1 MSAYRQQINPLLFR
15 AYLKFAVC
23 LNCIHMKIGFWVFI
37 LNAAGN
43 LLHRLHSAD
52 FIINVHYGYQ
62 NRIFP
67 YRLLKLRQGNAAKGI
82 NWKIGNFKAL
92 FLQPG
97 HCIIYGYTVAYQTLE
112 GQIGG
117 ILTADLKRAENEDDP
132 AETGGKE
139 TQDMQIGR
147 AHV

>member
-37 LNAAGN
+37 LNTAGN

-62 NRIFP
+62 NRISP

-97 HCIIYGYTVAYQTLE
+97 HCIIYGRMFH
-112 GQIGG
+112 
-117 ILTADLKRAENEDDP
+117 RACNQMFSCP
-132 AETGGKE
+132 LIR
-139 TQDMQIGR
+139 QGR
-147 AHV
+147 PNQRQVVRFCPS